1 MTKQK
6 IFVPETAYHYV
17 FEALP
22 EGGKLVAEPEP
33 DVELAVLGMQHAPQL
48 SAYIDALPRL
58 QVVQSLNAGVDWYQ
72 SGWWRCCWQCAGG
85 CRTCWN
91 SSDVVSGT

>member
-33 DVELAVLGMQHAPQL
+33 DVELAVLGMQHEPQL

-58 QVVQSLNAGVDWYQ
+58 QVVQSLNAGVDWLLPKLPAGVAVYNA
-72 SGWWRCCWQCAGG
+72 SGVHDAA
-85 CRTCWN
+85 
-91 SSDVVSGT
+91 VS